1 MSKKIEDAA
10 VGLVVKHMAVLVAC
24 SICFAFGV
32 CFGMLF

>member
-1 MSKKIEDAA
+1 MSKRIEEAA
-10 VGLVVKHMAVLVAC
+10 EGFVVKHMVVLVAC